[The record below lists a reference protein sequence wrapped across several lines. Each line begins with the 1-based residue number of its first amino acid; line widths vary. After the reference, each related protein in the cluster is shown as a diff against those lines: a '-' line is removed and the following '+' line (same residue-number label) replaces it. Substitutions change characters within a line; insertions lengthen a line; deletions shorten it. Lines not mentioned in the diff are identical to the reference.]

1 MGTGN
6 ILLACN
12 PAIAPMGGV
21 AMLLSMLHAKETG
34 ISSCRL
40 GLWLACTFPF
50 LYLSSKGIN
59 TNKLPGLAN
68 QEKIVFN
75 NVI

>member
-1 MGTGN
+1 
-6 ILLACN
+6 
-12 PAIAPMGGV
+12 
-21 AMLLSMLHAKETG
+21 MLLSMLHTKETG
-34 ISSCRL
+34 ISSGRL

-50 LYLSSKGIN
+50 FYLSPNGTN

-68 QEKIVFN
+68 QEKTVFN